1 MPQADGTGRIDPMS
15 APSEGNA
22 DIGVEGQ
29 SQAQRQTVRM
39 VEKLFSRYRQHRMS
53 HDKHW
58 VENYKIF
65 RGRQWKEARPSY
77 RNSDVLNYIYS
88 EIQTIV
94 PIMTDARPN
103 IETVPENPEDFE
115 FSQIM
120 TQLLRSKWDRD
131 LFSQIVVEAIVDA
144 NLYGI
149 AITEQPWNQDLL
161 SGLGDYEFNT
171 VDPMYCYPDPRM
183 RDINDSYGT
192 GFITAVPTDIAEIKR
207 KWPKYGH
214 LVKADLSDLDT
225 AKTAKLD
232 MNDYRIRSATDNLT
246 LVQGERPADENQAN
260 QALLITAWLKD
271 ETMVEEKIR
280 VEDKFGKKVTKF
292 QQKKKYPNGRKVVIA
307 AGVLLEDEEN
317 PYLDGK
323 MPFARL
329 VDHMLPREF
338 FGEGEV
344 AQLKG
349 PQAIINKLWSHA
361 MDVLELM
368 GNPIWKNPTGSGVF
382 SDTITNQPGLVI
394 DHNDGFEPRR
404 EMGEDVQPSVWQA
417 FDRIQ
422 NVFEK
427 ISGVNEVTQGATPR
441 NASGVAID
449 SLQEA
454 AQTRIRLKSR
464 HVEAWLTQ
472 VGQQFASRILQFYS
486 TPRIIRI
493 TDNPEAEKYFKIAID
508 DVLDESGE
516 VQKKVATVQTFE
528 QTPEGILA
536 PQGTRQFDIK
546 GNLDIRITTGTTLPF
561 ARAQKKAQAKELFQ
575 LGIYDAEDLLN
586 DLEHPSKEKIIEK
599 FNARKQ
605 AEMEAAMAAQ
615 QQNLGGF

>member
-1 MPQADGTGRIDPMS
+1 
-15 APSEGNA
+15 
-22 DIGVEGQ
+22 
-29 SQAQRQTVRM
+29 
-39 VEKLFSRYRQHRMS
+39 
-53 HDKHW
+53 
-58 VENYKIF
+58 
-65 RGRQWKEARPSY
+65 
-77 RNSDVLNYIYS
+77 
-88 EIQTIV
+88 
-94 PIMTDARPN
+94 
-103 IETVPENPEDFE
+103 
-115 FSQIM
+115 
-120 TQLLRSKWDRD
+120 
-131 LFSQIVVEAIVDA
+131 
-144 NLYGI
+144 
-149 AITEQPWNQDLL
+149 
-161 SGLGDYEFNT
+161 
-171 VDPMYCYPDPRM
+171 
-183 RDINDSYGT
+183 
-192 GFITAVPTDIAEIKR
+192 
-207 KWPKYGH
+207 
-214 LVKADLSDLDT
+214 
-225 AKTAKLD
+225 
-232 MNDYRIRSATDNLT
+232 
-246 LVQGERPADENQAN
+246 
-260 QALLITAWLKD
+260 
-271 ETMVEEKIR
+271 
-280 VEDKFGKKVTKF
+280 
-292 QQKKKYPNGRKVVIA
+292 
-307 AGVLLEDEEN
+307 
-317 PYLDGK
+317 
-323 MPFARL
+323 
-329 VDHMLPREF
+329 
-338 FGEGEV
+338 
-344 AQLKG
+344 
-349 PQAIINKLWSHA
+349 
-361 MDVLELM
+361 
-368 GNPIWKNPTGSGVF
+368 
-382 SDTITNQPGLVI
+382 
-394 DHNDGFEPRR
+394 
-404 EMGEDVQPSVWQA
+404 MGEDVQPSVWQA